1 MLTSAKKIGNK
12 VLLKVHENIA
22 DMKTGEEFKAA
33 LMELYNKGEKEIVL
47 DFGNINL
54 ITSHGIGKILMFY
67 KRFKEVGGNIYVAPM
82 RGSMR
87 EIFETLM
94 LDNIIPEINIGD

>member
-1 MLTSAKKIGNK
+1 MLTSAKKIGSR